1 MVHCLFIRSQTNSY
15 QVLEI
20 LREDQAIKRFVLA
33 HPVCLRISLHHFMGI
48 SVKHQP
54 IGLFLSQL
62 WYTMEIIERAGS
74 VDSKPCIIPVNTSS
88 KLFGDIGDPI
98 SNPTHYLNMASA
110 LQYMTFTRPD
120 ISYVVQQVCLHMHDP
135 REPHMTALK

>member
-1 MVHCLFIRSQTNSY
+1 
-15 QVLEI
+15 
-20 LREDQAIKRFVLA
+20 
-33 HPVCLRISLHHFMGI
+33 MGI

-54 IGLFLSQL
+54 IGLFLSQR